1 VRSILLNNEK
11 RERNAGWGLARLFIV
26 GMLCLH
32 AVFFRSLWQRIEA
45 GYPDFAVYYTAAT
58 ILREGLGHQLYVGHV
73 QSDVQKGFT
82 GELPTRLGPLPYI
95 HPPTEALIFVP
106 LTWLPFREAFVL
118 WDLLN
123 IAMLFGVAL
132 LLRSEVGALRLIPPW
147 EFVLGSIAFFPVFE
161 SLLQGQDSILQLL
174 FCVLAWRAIEKK
186 ADVLAGCWFALG
198 AFKFQLMIPIVLLFV
213 IWKHRRVLIGFAAIS
228 VVLVLIS
235 VGLVG
240 WQGLLHYPI
249 FVLQI
254 ANMPSMGGVPPDF
267 LPNLHGLIMGWPL
280 HLSGMTEISAVAV
293 SSIGLFIF
301 VAKKGGKAFG
311 PGKSGLQFLLAIAVA
326 DLIGWQ
332 TNIHDYS
339 LLVLPLVLIADY
351 CLRTAPQKPGS
362 RFALLYPAVPILIS
376 PLWLI
381 LWLSVGHMNL
391 MAIPLLWWV
400 WKIGGEMPQPTK
412 MEISVQPQS

>member
-1 VRSILLNNEK
+1 VRSIVPHNEK
-11 RERNAGWGLARLFIV
+11 RERKGRWGLARLFIV
-26 GMLCLH
+26 GILCLH
-32 AVFFRSLWQRIEA
+32 AVFFLSLWQRIEA

-58 ILREGLGHQLYVGHV
+58 ILSEGLGHQLYVGHV
-73 QSDVQKGFT
+73 QSDVQKRFT
-82 GELPTRLGPLPYI
+82 GQLPTRLGPLPYI

-132 LLRSEVGALRLIPPW
+132 LLRSDVGALCLIPPW

-174 FCVLAWRAIEKK
+174 FCVLAWKALKK
-186 ADVLAGCWFALG
+186 NTNVMAGCWFALG
-198 AFKFQLMIPIVLLFV
+198 AFKFQLMLPIVLLFV
-213 IWKHRRVLIGFAAIS
+213 IWKQRRVLIGFAAVS
-228 VVLVLIS
+228 AVLALIS

-249 FVLQI
+249 YVLQI
-254 ANMPSMGGVPPDF
+254 ANTPSLGGVPPDF

-280 HLSGMTEISAVAV
+280 HLSGVVGVVTIAL

-301 VAKKGGKAFG
+301 AARKGGQAFG
-311 PGKSGLQFLLAIAVA
+311 PGKSGWQFLLAIAVA

-332 TNIHDYS
+332 TNIHDFS
-339 LLVLPLVLIADY
+339 LLVLPLVLITDY
-351 CLRTAPQKPGS
+351 CLRTPQRKLGN
-362 RFALLYPAVPILIS
+362 RFAPMYPAVPILIS

-381 LWLSVGHMNL
+381 LWLSIGHMNL

-400 WKIGGEMPQPTK
+400 WKIGRVLPGSGQI
-412 MEISVQPQS
+412 EIKVQPQA